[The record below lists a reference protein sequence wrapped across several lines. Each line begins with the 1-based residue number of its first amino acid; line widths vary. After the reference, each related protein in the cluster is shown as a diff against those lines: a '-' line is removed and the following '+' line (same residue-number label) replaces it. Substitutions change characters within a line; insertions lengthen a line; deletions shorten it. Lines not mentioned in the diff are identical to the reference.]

1 MHGRL
6 TAGREAVFRVPIVAV
21 PCSSAQPGPKRG
33 ATAEHAEHAHTRSKR
48 KRSAKH
54 LFSSRIYE
62 VRARVSPQFG
72 CEERL
77 YIEQKHLLQKKVSTP
92 PRVYFKPWW
101 GTGRLRARRPAPA
114 ADVGY
119 FCGCGGGGGHGGG
132 GCGTWGVGR
141 GEDITQTRRG

>member
-33 ATAEHAEHAHTRSKR
+33 ATAKHAEHAHTRSKL

-72 CEERL
+72 CEETL

-92 PRVYFKPWW
+92 PRGCILNPD
-101 GTGRLRARRPAPA
+101 GARGAYEPGGPRPPRMLDIFAVAEAEA
-114 ADVGY
+114 AMAAAA
-119 FCGCGGGGGHGGG
+119 
-132 GCGTWGVGR
+132 VGR
-141 GEDITQTRRG
+141 GG